1 MLHEHNKSLKS
12 YLLVSNTAL
21 KKSYFA
27 ASVVLVMEHDA
38 LGAFGLILNRLNKK
52 REVLHQI
59 AGLTHHQRLQEI
71 PLYEGGPVDP
81 TSIFIVHSDPTID
94 SFGRE
99 ILPEIF
105 LGSSVDLFEELLEG
119 TSSFNVYQGYAGWSA
134 GQLEQEIQSKS
145 WIVLPASGEIIFH
158 SKPET
163 AWKEAL
169 SIQGGL
175 YAYFAEKVYDPL
187 LN

>member
-1 MLHEHNKSLKS
+1 MLHEQNKSLKS
-12 YLLVSNTAL
+12 YFLVSNSAL

-27 ASVVLVMEHDA
+27 TSVILVMEHDA
-38 LGAFGLILNRLNKK
+38 LGAFGLILNRLNQK
-52 REVLHQI
+52 REVLHHI
-59 AGLTHHQRLQEI
+59 AGSTHHQRLQNI

-81 TSIFIVHSDPTID
+81 TSIFIVHSDPTINN
-94 SFGRE
+94 FGRE

-105 LGSSVDLFEELLEG
+105 WGSSVNLFEALLEG

-158 SKPET
+158 SQPDM

-169 SIQGGL
+169 NIQGGL
-175 YAYFAEKVYDPL
+175 YAYFAEKVYDPI